1 MANVGKRGIPE
12 HQTPL
17 FLNNIINIHENP
29 PTSSWQKKYVFISEA
44 NDWGVLYNTV
54 LHFSN
59 AQAGVITGDLAWAL
73 LQHAKERGLWC
84 HNVTSTL

>member
-1 MANVGKRGIPE
+1 MKIRQHPVGKK
-12 HQTPL
+12 
-17 FLNNIINIHENP
+17 N
-29 PTSSWQKKYVFISEA
+29 VFISEA

-54 LHFSN
+54 LNFSN

-73 LQHAKERGLWC
+73 LQHAKERGLWR